1 MGQQRP
7 PMDIYPEIVPARRAA
22 SNLRTIGRFWWAI
35 LVCVLLATAVGYGL
49 SARQPHRYDATAKV
63 LLTNSEP
70 VNVLERRTPGPSLDP
85 ERDLNTNVDLVKLT
99 TVASAVRAQLHL
111 PLRLTDL
118 LREVQAAP
126 EGTSNVIAITARD
139 KVPARAKAIAN
150 AFAQRYIV
158 VRRQQAQHAYK
169 QAAKLAQAQAAALA
183 PADSTRAA
191 ELRAR
196 AHQFEVAGSLQTGS
210 AQLIDPATLP
220 LTPATPRP
228 KMAAAIAGFVGLLV
242 GIGFALALGA
252 IPPLSIG
259 LPQLRVGNSAN
270 GAPSGVTRAP
280 GADAGTRTL
289 SDDDLER
296 ERDRERA
303 RERG

>member
-1 MGQQRP
+1 ME
-7 PMDIYPEIVPARRAA
+7 IYPEIVPAQRAA
-22 SNLRTIGRFWWAI
+22 SNLRTIGRYWWAI
-35 LVCVLLATAVGYGL
+35 LLCVLLAATVGYGL
-49 SARQPHRYDATAKV
+49 SARQPHSYDATAKV

-70 VNVLERRTPGPSLDP
+70 LNVLEGRTVGPSLDP

-158 VRRQQAQHAYK
+158 VRRQQAQSTYK
-169 QAAKLAQAQAAALA
+169 QAAHLAEAQAAALA
-183 PADSTRAA
+183 PAESARAA
-191 ELRAR
+191 QLKAR
-196 AHQFEVAGSLQTGS
+196 AHQFEVAGSLQTGN

-220 LTPATPRP
+220 LTSATPRP
-228 KMAAAIAGFVGLLV
+228 KTAAAIAGFVGLLV
-242 GIGFALALGA
+242 GIGFALVLAA
-252 IPPLSIG
+252 ISPLRIG
-259 LPQLRVGNSAN
+259 LPHLSVGNSTN
-270 GAPSGVTRAP
+270 GAPPGATRAP
-280 GADAGTRTL
+280 GAGADTRTL

-303 RERG
+303 REHG

>member
-7 PMDIYPEIVPARRAA
+7 PMDIYPEIVPAQRAA
-22 SNLRTIGRFWWAI
+22 TNLRTIGRYWWAVLI
-35 LVCVLLATAVGYGL
+35 CVLLAATVGYGF
-49 SARQPHRYDATAKV
+49 SARQPHNYDATAKV

-70 VNVLERRTPGPSLDP
+70 LNVLAGRTGGSSLDP

-150 AFAQRYIV
+150 AFAQQYIV
-158 VRRQQAQHAYK
+158 VRRQQAQSTYK
-169 QAAKLAQAQAAALA
+169 QAAHLAEAQAAALG
-183 PADSTRAA
+183 PADSARAA
-191 ELRAR
+191 ELNAR
-196 AHQFEVAGSLQTGS
+196 AHQFDVAGSLQTGN

-242 GIGFALALGA
+242 GIGFALVLGA
-252 IPPLSIG
+252 IPSMRIGMPHLS
-259 LPQLRVGNSAN
+259 VGTSAN
-270 GAPSGVTRAP
+270 GTPP
-280 GADAGTRTL
+280 TL